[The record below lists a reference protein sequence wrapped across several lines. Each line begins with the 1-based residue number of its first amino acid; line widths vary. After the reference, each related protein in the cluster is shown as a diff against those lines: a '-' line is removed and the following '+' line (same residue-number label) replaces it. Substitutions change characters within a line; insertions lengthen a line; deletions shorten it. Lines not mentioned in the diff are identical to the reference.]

1 MWVYKSDDQSVYAD
15 LCLPTCE
22 FTVLWYQTFE
32 IVCWTRQPTLSYMQ
46 VDEKD
51 STVHAAR
58 GLND

>member
-1 MWVYKSDDQSVYAD
+1 MQISAFVRMHS
-15 LCLPTCE
+15 PTCE
-22 FTVLWYQTFE
+22 FAVLWYQTLE

-46 VDEKD
+46 ADEKD